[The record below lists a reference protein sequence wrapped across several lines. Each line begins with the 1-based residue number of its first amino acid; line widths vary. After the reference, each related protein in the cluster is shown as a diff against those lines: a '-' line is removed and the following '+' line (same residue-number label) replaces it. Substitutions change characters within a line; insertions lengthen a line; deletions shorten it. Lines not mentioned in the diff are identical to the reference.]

1 MLAGVGPTS
10 YLSRILDLNGA
21 RAMHACGCTECVR
34 VGREGREMEERLK
47 VDMGLGVNIIP
58 FEMNRGG

>member
-1 MLAGVGPTS
+1 MSVGVGPTS
-10 YLSRILDLNGA
+10 SLSSIIDLKGA
-21 RAMHACGCTECVR
+21 KAMHACGCIECVC

-58 FEMNRGG
+58 FEMDRGG